1 MGIAH
6 VKIKLTFLYERK
18 GVKNMKKIVV
28 LLLTVT
34 MCLGVFVGCGGSSGL
49 GGSPKIDIDD
59 INWEIKEGVVN
70 GNRWPTF
77 NYTNNTDY
85 DIISLKLDFVVR
97 DDVSESDL
105 NANSK
110 IVDKSNKQNHTVSEF
125 TINVIDDEYTEKG
138 GSSENI
144 SISLDGTIE
153 ALTDMNVAELMQAD
167 MMTIAFLAGDE
178 VYVAYYDYK
187 NEEMTYEKDST
198 KAVTWSEKDLAKT
211 ISKPDAPVIVV
222 TADSDNRFSAR
233 ACNYTKD
240 EFEKYVNDCKEKGY
254 DVDVEEKD
262 RTDSSSFEAKNKDD
276 LKLEVTYDSSTKMLK
291 ITLNK

>member
-1 MGIAH
+1 M
-6 VKIKLTFLYERK
+6 K
-18 GVKNMKKIVV
+18 GKWVKNMKKIVV
-28 LLLTVT
+28 LMLTVM
-34 MCLGVFVGCGGSSGL
+34 MCLGVFVGCGGSGL

-138 GSSENI
+138 GSSENV

-153 ALTDMNVAELMQAD
+153 TLTDMSVAELMQAD
-167 MMTIAFLAGDE
+167 MMTIAFLSGDK

-198 KAVTWSEKDLAKT
+198 KAVAWSETDLAKT
-211 ISKPDAPVIVV
+211 ISKPDSPVIVV
-222 TADSDNRFSAR
+222 TADSDDRFSAR

-240 EFEKYVNDCKEKGY
+240 EFENYVSDCKEKGY
-254 DVDVEEKD
+254 DIDVEEKD
-262 RTDSSSFEAKNKDD
+262 RTSGSSFEAQNKDGVE
-276 LKLEVTYDSSTKMLK
+276 LEVTYDSSTKMLK
-291 ITLNK
+291 ITLDK

>member
-1 MGIAH
+1 M
-6 VKIKLTFLYERK
+6 K
-18 GVKNMKKIVV
+18 GKWVKNMKKIVV
-28 LLLTVT
+28 LMLTVM
-34 MCLGVFVGCGGSSGL
+34 MCLGVYVGCGGSGL

-110 IVDKSNKQNHTVSEF
+110 IVDKSNKRNHTVSEF

-138 GSSENI
+138 ESSENV

-153 ALTDMNVAELMQAD
+153 TLTDMSVAELMQAD
-167 MMTIAFLAGDE
+167 MMTIAFLSGDK

-187 NEEMTYEKDST
+187 NEEMTYEKDSM
-198 KAVTWSEKDLAKT
+198 KAVAWSETDLAKT
-211 ISKPDAPVIVV
+211 ISKPDSPVIVV
-222 TADSDNRFSAR
+222 TADSDDRFSAR

-240 EFEKYVNDCKEKGY
+240 EFENYVSDCKEKGY
-254 DVDVEEKD
+254 DIDVEEKD
-262 RTDSSSFEAKNKDD
+262 RTSGSSFEAQNKDGVE
-276 LKLEVTYDSSTKMLK
+276 LEVTYDSSTKMLK
-291 ITLNK
+291 ITLDK

>member
-1 MGIAH
+1 
-6 VKIKLTFLYERK
+6 
-18 GVKNMKKIVV
+18 MKKIVV

-34 MCLGVFVGCGGSSGL
+34 MCLGVFVGCGSSGL

-138 GSSENI
+138 ESSENV

-153 ALTDMNVAELMQAD
+153 TLTDISVAELMQAD
-167 MMTIAFLAGDE
+167 MMTIAFLSGDK

-198 KAVTWSEKDLAKT
+198 KAVAWSETDLAKT
-211 ISKPDAPVIVV
+211 ISKPDSPVIVV
-222 TADSDNRFSAR
+222 TADSDDRFSAR

-240 EFEKYVNDCKEKGY
+240 EFENYVSDCKEKGY
-254 DVDVEEKD
+254 DIDVEEKD
-262 RTDSSSFEAKNKDD
+262 RTSGSSFEAKNKDGVE
-276 LKLEVTYDSSTKMLK
+276 LEVTYDSSTKMLK
-291 ITLNK
+291 ITLDK